1 MSGFRIYAPIFT
13 SVSASKR
20 SKNDRKPLSPSELR
34 NGCRLGTDSHAEVT
48 CYGRHARI
56 THIHEGMSSNVAP
69 FHDSYSPIQNVKFA
83 NACFAY
89 DGEDGQVYILHHR
102 YGLDFT
108 HNMEDSLLC
117 TNQSRAHGVIVDDV
131 PKKFDRQ

>member
-1 MSGFRIYAPIFT
+1 VSGFRIYAPIFT

-89 DGEDGQVYILHHR
+89 DGEDGQVYI
-102 YGLDFT
+102 
-108 HNMEDSLLC
+108 
-117 TNQSRAHGVIVDDV
+117 V
-131 PKKFDRQ
+131 